1 MKNRLLAI
9 GAGTAL
15 FLSGC
20 TGTGE
25 QSRPTET
32 EASVPVETPATPT
45 EGVQVENIF
54 GDRMTVSSSPYE
66 ATTHTAVGYWA
77 AGQLAMGKCL
87 AHVSDS
93 PNDTK
98 LFVEVPEGGKS
109 TEGYSSV
116 WSDFTKEGPQ
126 GDMVSPGLAELEK
139 VLPEC
144 DLSEGKA

>member
-9 GAGTAL
+9 GVGTTL
-15 FLSGC
+15 FLGGC
-20 TGTGE
+20 TATGE
-25 QSRPTET
+25 QSGPAEP
-32 EASVPVETPATPT
+32 EASTSAEAPAAPT

-54 GDRMTVSSSPYE
+54 GARIDISSSPYE
-66 ATTHTAVGYWA
+66 ATTHTVVGYWA

-98 LFVEVPEGGKS
+98 LLVEIPEGGKS

-116 WSDFTKEGPQ
+116 RVDFTKEGPQ

-144 DLSEGKA
+144 DLSGNKA

>member
-25 QSRPTET
+25 QSRPGET
-32 EASVPVETPATPT
+32 RASISAETPAAPT

-54 GDRMTVSSSPYE
+54 GAKLPISSSPHE
-66 ATTHTAVGYWA
+66 TTPDTVVGYWA

-87 AHVSDS
+87 AHVSEP
-93 PNDTK
+93 PNGTK

-116 WSDFTKEGPQ
+116 WADFTKEGSQ
-126 GDMVSPGLAELEK
+126 GDLVSPGLAELEK

-144 DLSEGKA
+144 DLAGNKV